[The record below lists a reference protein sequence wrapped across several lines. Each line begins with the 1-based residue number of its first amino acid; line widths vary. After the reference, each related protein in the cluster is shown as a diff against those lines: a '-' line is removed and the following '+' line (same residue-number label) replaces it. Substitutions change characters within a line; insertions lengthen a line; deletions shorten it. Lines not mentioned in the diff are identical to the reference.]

1 MRLLIVDTVGIQPY
15 IFGSNRL
22 QENIGASH
30 LVARATGEWA
40 LGALPKPHNVKCA
53 TIGEIDDDKH
63 IKRDGLAAE
72 VLYAAGG
79 NVVVLFRDAD
89 GAKAFTRA
97 FSRRVVTDAPS
108 LQLVVVQKAFDWDTT
123 SLSQAVT
130 KLFEELA
137 SQKRSRV
144 RAAPL
149 LGLSVT
155 VACRST
161 GFPAVRF
168 TDRIGGDPGY
178 PASEEIHA
186 KIAAATQR
194 GAKPSPADER
204 LQRHLP
210 PPQGYGYPSRFDD
223 LGGTRGQQN
232 YLAVVH
238 ADGNGMGQQIIDIGN
253 KFQGQAQNRDY
264 IVTLRKFSR
273 AIEQAAQAAL
283 KRTLDKL
290 SCRIVEGG
298 SKLPHPSLED
308 VYVPLADEKRKP
320 PLPFRPIVFGGDD
333 VTFVCDGRLGLALA
347 TSYLGLFQQETQ
359 NRLDCG
365 GPITASAGIAIVKT
379 HYPFA
384 QAYELAD
391 QLCRSAKN
399 YCREIKGTPWI
410 QSDDAYLDWHFA
422 LGGITGDVAR
432 IREREYTTKNT
443 TPEETKLY
451 LRPLALGTNN
461 YEESRSWQVVQSG
474 IDAFQKPDSDWV
486 ERRNKMKALREVLRE
501 GDAAVGRFLTMFNK
515 GEPLPDLPIGS
526 AEGYKKTG
534 RVGDRCTYFDAIE
547 LADWFIPL

>member
-15 IFGSNRL
+15 IFRSNRL
-22 QENIGASH
+22 RENIGASH
-30 LVARATGEWA
+30 LVAQATGEWA
-40 LGALPKPHNVKCA
+40 LDALPKPHNVKDVA
-53 TIGEIDDDKH
+53 TGEIDDDKH
-63 IKRDGLAAE
+63 IKRDGLAVE

-79 NVVVLFRDAD
+79 NVVVLFQDAD
-89 GAKAFTRA
+89 KAKEFTRKL
-97 FSRRVVTDAPS
+97 SRKAITDAPN
-108 LQLVVVQKAFDWDTT
+108 LQLVIVQKAFDWATT
-123 SLSQAVT
+123 PLFQAVT

-149 LGLSVT
+149 LGLGVT

-161 GFPAVRF
+161 GLPAVRF

-204 LQRHLP
+204 LHRHLP
-210 PPQGYGYPSRFDD
+210 PPSGYGYPSQFDD

-273 AIEQAAQAAL
+273 AVEQAAQAAL
-283 KRTLDKL
+283 KGTLDKL

-308 VYVPLADEKRKP
+308 VYVPLADEKGKP
-320 PLPFRPIVFGGDD
+320 LLPFRPIVFGGDD
-333 VTFVCDGRLGLALA
+333 VTFVCDGRLGLSLA
-347 TSYLGLFQQETQ
+347 TSYLGLFQEETK
-359 NRLDCG
+359 NLPDCNG
-365 GPITASAGIAIVKT
+365 TLTASAGIAIVKT

-391 QLCRSAKN
+391 QLCRSAKDYRRKMKN
-399 YCREIKGTPWI
+399 RLRDQE
-410 QSDDAYLDWHFA
+410 SDDAFLDWHFA
-422 LGGITGDVAR
+422 LGGITGDIAR
-432 IREREYTTKNT
+432 IREREYLTK
-443 TPEETKLY
+443 EETKLY
-451 LRPLALGTNN
+451 LRPLALGTHDLDDH
-461 YEESRSWQVVQSG
+461 RSWRVVQNAIG
-474 IDAFQKPDSDWV
+474 AFQKPGWV

-501 GDAAVGRFLTMFNK
+501 GDAAVEHFLTMFNR
-515 GEPLPDLPIGS
+515 GELLPDLRALAS
-526 AEGYKKTG
+526 TNDYKKKG